1 MGLDIS
7 LNVRNRAYEEIAYFR
22 KVNFLVK
29 FIETYYTGRELENC
43 EPFEIDKE
51 GILEL
56 KDRCEKVLKDHTLA
70 KELLPT
76 QEGFFFGNTDYNNAY
91 YEDVAKVLDKCD
103 EILERFKSLQ
113 PDEYITFDIWY

>member
-29 FIETYYTGRELENC
+29 FIETYYAGRELENC

-56 KDRCEKVLKDHTLA
+56 KDRCIKVLEDHTLA

-76 QEGFFFGNTDYNNAY
+76 QEGFFFGNTDYNSAY

-103 EILERFKSLQ
+103 EILERFESLQ

>member
-7 LNVRNRAYEEIAYFR
+7 LNVRNRDYEEIAYFR

-29 FIETYYTGRELENC
+29 FMEDYYGKEVENC
-43 EPFEIDKE
+43 VPFEINKG
-51 GILEL
+51 GILAL
-56 KDRCEKVLKDHTLA
+56 KNRCAKVLKDHTLA

-76 QEGFFFGNTDYNNAY
+76 QEGFFFGNTDYNDAY
-91 YEDVAKVLDKCD
+91 YKDVALVLDKCD
-103 EILERFKSLQ
+103 EILECFDELQ

>member
-7 LNVRNRAYEEIAYFR
+7 LNIRNRTSSEIAYFR

-29 FIETYYTGRELENC
+29 FMESYYGKVVENC
-43 EPFEIDKE
+43 VPLEINKE
-51 GILEL
+51 VILEL
-56 KDRCEKVLKDHTLA
+56 KNRCIKVLKDHTLA

-76 QEGFFFGNTDYNNAY
+76 QEGFFFGSTNYNEFY
-91 YEDVAKVLDKCD
+91 YKDVSSVLNKCD
-103 EILERFKSLQ
+103 EILECFEDLE

>member
-7 LNVRNRAYEEIAYFR
+7 LNLRNRASSEIAYFR
-22 KVNFLVK
+22 KVNFLVR
-29 FIETYYTGRELENC
+29 FMESYYGKEVENC
-43 EPFEIDKE
+43 IPFEINKD
-51 GILEL
+51 GIVEL

-76 QEGFFFGNTDYNNAY
+76 QEGFFFGNTEYNDAY
-91 YEDVAKVLDKCD
+91 YKDVALVLEKCD
-103 EILERFKSLQ
+103 EILECFDELQ